1 METTI
6 IGVTG
11 GIESGKSAVC
21 REFEKYGVVIV
32 DADIVAREVVL
43 PGSAGLNEIVEHF
56 GVDILNDSGSLDRAK
71 LRDIVFNDDERRISL
86 ESILHPKIRQRIV
99 ERLQASTS
107 PYTLLCVPLMI
118 ERGNGYEVDRLLVI
132 DCPEETQIARV
143 MDRDNLTR
151 GQVLAIMA
159 TQATRQQRLDKA
171 DDIIMN
177 DGTLENLSDQ
187 ITILHK
193 QYLALSDT
201 K

>member
-1 METTI
+1 MDTTI

-11 GIESGKSAVC
+11 GIGSGKSAVC
-21 REFEKYGVVIV
+21 REFEKYGIVIV
-32 DADIVAREVVL
+32 DADIASREVVL

-56 GVDILNDSGSLDRAK
+56 GTDVLNDDGSLDRAK
-71 LRDIVFNDDERRISL
+71 LRDIVFNDAERRNTL

-99 ERLQASTS
+99 EQLQASTS

-118 ERGNGYEVDRLLVI
+118 ERGNSYQVDRLLVI

-151 GQVLAIMA
+151 EQVLAIMA

-177 DGTLENLSDQ
+177 DGPLENLSDQ
-187 ITILHK
+187 VKILHQ
-193 QYLALSDT
+193 QYMALSST